1 MKHFKCPD
9 CGSDILI
16 ITYDATLTHR
26 VTMKEAVD
34 DNPFEYETG
43 VYSSD
48 YSYLYAYCGEC
59 HQEIY
64 EGKYPD
70 RLWEA
75 IVEEGWY
82 NESIY

>member
-1 MKHFKCPD
+1 VKHFKCPD

-26 VTMKEAVD
+26 VTMNEAAD

-64 EGKYPD
+64 EGKNPD
-70 RLWEA
+70 RLWET
-75 IVEEGWY
+75 IIEEGWY